1 MLKHIFFATDL
12 GLFGPFI
19 LEHVCE
25 LAIKHDAR
33 VTVIHA
39 VEPVS
44 VFAGALLETYV
55 PKEDKAALKLH
66 GYDAVMTTIR
76 ARVRQAFEEDFID
89 MSASRVCIQDVLVL
103 DGEAC
108 DVILETASRVDA
120 DLIVMGSHGGH
131 SDRNTPIGSVA
142 SKVLQLS
149 QVPIYLVP
157 TLSVGARSQHPLLRK
172 TRI

>member
-1 MLKHIFFATDL
+1 MLKNILYAADL

-25 LAIKHDAR
+25 LALKHNAR
-33 VTVIHA
+33 VTVVHA

-66 GYDAVMTTIR
+66 GYDAVMATIR

-89 MSASRVCIQDVLVL
+89 FKGSRDCIHDVQVV

-108 DVILETASRVDA
+108 KVILDAALRIDA
-120 DLIVMGSHGGH
+120 DLIVMGTHGGH
-131 SDRNTPIGSVA
+131 SDRSTAIGSVA
-142 SKVLQLS
+142 TKVLQLS
-149 QVPIYLVP
+149 HVPIYLVP
-157 TLSVGARSQHPLLRK
+157 TTQNRELQQTALRK
-172 TRI
+172 MRI

>member
-1 MLKHIFFATDL
+1 MLKNILYATDL

-25 LAIKHDAR
+25 LATKHGAG

-66 GYDAVMTTIR
+66 GYEAVMATIR

-89 MSASRVCIQDVLVL
+89 LSASRECIQDVLVL

-108 DVILETASRVDA
+108 EVILETARNIDA
-120 DLIVMGSHGGH
+120 DLIVLGSHSGR
-131 SDRNTPIGSVA
+131 SDHNTAIGSVA

-149 QVPIYLVP
+149 HIPIYLVP
-157 TLSVGARSQHPLLRK
+157 TIAASSRGQPVQVRK

>member
-1 MLKHIFFATDL
+1 MLKNILYATDL
-12 GLFGPFI
+12 GLFGPFV

-25 LAIKHDAR
+25 LATKHDAR

-66 GYDAVMTTIR
+66 GYEAVMTTIR

-89 MSASRVCIQDVLVL
+89 MSASRDCIQDVLVL
-103 DGEAC
+103 DGDAC
-108 DVILETASRVDA
+108 EVILETARSIDA
-120 DLIVMGSHGGH
+120 DIIVMGSHSGH
-131 SDRNTPIGSVA
+131 SEHKTAIGSVA

-149 QVPIYLVP
+149 HVPIYLVP
-157 TLSVGARSQHPLLRK
+157 TLAHGTLGQKTLLRK

>member
-1 MLKHIFFATDL
+1 MLNNILYATDL
-12 GLFGPFI
+12 GLYGPYI

-25 LAIKHDAR
+25 LANKHSAQ

-55 PKEDKAALKLH
+55 PQEDKAALRLH
-66 GYDAVMTTIR
+66 GYEAVMTTIR

-89 MSASRVCIQDVLVL
+89 RSEAKTCIQDVLVL

-108 DVILETASRVDA
+108 EVILETARAVDA
-120 DLIVMGSHGGH
+120 DLIVMGTHGNQ
-131 SDRNTPIGSVA
+131 SDNSTAIGSVA

-149 QVPIYLVP
+149 HIPIYLVP
-157 TLSVGARSQHPLLRK
+157 TTAVGIRPNQQQLRK

>member
-1 MLKHIFFATDL
+1 MLRNILYASDL
-12 GLFGPFI
+12 GLFGPYL

-25 LAIKHDAR
+25 LAFRHQAR

-55 PKEDKAALKLH
+55 PQKDKKALKQH
-66 GYDAVMTTIR
+66 GYQAVMATIR

-89 MSASRVCIQDVLVL
+89 FQGPLDCIAGVEVQEGD
-103 DGEAC
+103 AWQ
-108 DVILETASRVDA
+108 VILDTAERTGA
-120 DLIVMGSHGGH
+120 DLIVMGSRSGH
-131 SDRNTPIGSVA
+131 QSRGTTIGSVA

-149 QVPIYLVP
+149 PVPVYLVP
-157 TLSVGARSQHPLLRK
+157 VDTVQRNPEATLRR
-172 TRI
+172 TRT

>member
-1 MLKHIFFATDL
+1 MLNNILYATDL

-25 LAIKHDAR
+25 LASKHNAN
-33 VTVIHA
+33 VTVVHA

-44 VFAGALLETYV
+44 IFAGALLETYV
-55 PKEDKAALKLH
+55 PIEDKAALKMH
-66 GYDAVMTTIR
+66 GYDAVMATIR
-76 ARVRQAFEEDFID
+76 ARVRQAFEDDFID
-89 MSASRVCIQDVLVL
+89 LKGSQECIRDVQVC

-108 DVILETASRVDA
+108 QVILATAKKIDA
-120 DLIVMGSHGGH
+120 DLIVLGTHGGR
-131 SDRNTPIGSVA
+131 SENRTAIGSVA

-149 QVPIYLVP
+149 PIPIYLVP
-157 TLSVGARSQHPLLRK
+157 TVMAGEHTLQSSLKK

>member
-1 MLKHIFFATDL
+1 MLNNILYAADL

-25 LAIKHDAR
+25 LASKHNAQ

-55 PKEDKAALKLH
+55 PQEDKAALKQH
-66 GYDAVMTTIR
+66 GYEAVMATIR
-76 ARVRQAFEEDFID
+76 ARVRQAFEDDFID
-89 MSASRVCIQDVLVL
+89 LRGSRECIRDVQVVG
-103 DGEAC
+103 GEAC
-108 DVILETASRVDA
+108 QVILDMAEKIDA
-120 DLIVMGSHGGH
+120 DLIVMGTHGGH
-131 SDRNTPIGSVA
+131 SDHSTAIGSVA

-157 TLSVGARSQHPLLRK
+157 TTIIGERQQQLALRK

>member
-1 MLKHIFFATDL
+1 MLDKILYATDL
-12 GLFGPFI
+12 GLFGPYI

-25 LAIKHDAR
+25 LATKHNAE

-55 PKEDKAALKLH
+55 PQEDKAALKMH
-66 GYDAVMTTIR
+66 GYEAVMSTIR
-76 ARVRQAFEEDFID
+76 ARVKQAFEDDFID
-89 MSASRVCIQDVLVL
+89 MHAARHCIKDVMVQ

-108 DVILETASRVDA
+108 QVILDIANEIDA
-120 DLIVMGSHGGH
+120 DIIVMGTHGNKSSH
-131 SDRNTPIGSVA
+131 STALGSVA

-149 QVPIYLVP
+149 PVPIYLVP
-157 TLSVGARSQHPLLRK
+157 TVNAGMRGKIPQLRK

>member
-1 MLKHIFFATDL
+1 MLKNILYATDL

-25 LAIKHDAR
+25 LATKHNAR

-66 GYDAVMTTIR
+66 GYEAVMTTIR

-89 MSASRVCIQDVLVL
+89 MRASRDCIQDVLVL
-103 DGEAC
+103 DGEAGE
-108 DVILETASRVDA
+108 VILETARSIDA
-120 DLIVMGSHGGH
+120 DIIVMGSHGGH
-131 SDRNTPIGSVA
+131 SDHNTAIGSVA

-149 QVPIYLVP
+149 HIPIYLVP
-157 TLSVGARSQHPLLRK
+157 TLAAGARSIPQPLRK

>member
-1 MLKHIFFATDL
+1 MLNNILYAADL

-25 LAIKHDAR
+25 LASRHNAQ
-33 VTVIHA
+33 VTVVHA

-55 PKEDKAALKLH
+55 PQEDKAALKRH
-66 GYDAVMTTIR
+66 GYEAVMTTIR

-89 MSASRVCIQDVLVL
+89 FKGSTECI
-103 DGEAC
+103 C
-108 DVILETASRVDA
+108 DVQVYDGDACQVILDTAEKIDA
-120 DLIVMGSHGGH
+120 DLIVMGTHGGH
-131 SDRNTPIGSVA
+131 SNRSTAIGSVA
-142 SKVLQLS
+142 TKVLQLS

-157 TLSVGARSQHPLLRK
+157 TTMMRESQTRPRLKK